1 MDSFWLVDL
10 CATRHYQTVWGST
23 TFKCYPSTMN
33 LLPDYSL
40 LELASVREG
49 DSVGNTL
56 ANSVAYAQHAE
67 NLGFKRFWLA
77 EHHNM
82 EGISSS
88 ATSVLIGHIAGKTH
102 SIRVGSGGV
111 MLPNHPPL
119 VIAEQFGT
127 LESLY
132 PGRIDLG
139 LGRAPGTDQITARA
153 LRRDGL
159 GAEQFPEDVA
169 QLQSLLGPL
178 RPGQAVKAIPGAGTK
193 VPIWLL
199 GSSLYSAQLAAMR
212 GLPYAFAGHFAPR
225 LYREALKL
233 YQDNF
238 QPSEQLQKPYS
249 MLAVP
254 AVPAAST
261 EEAKYLAT
269 TSYQRI
275 LALFRGQPLWMK
287 EPVKSMD
294 GLWNPAEQATVKDFL
309 GLQLLGDA
317 AAIRAQIN
325 ELLASVDVNELMF
338 TVDIYDPAK
347 RRHALD
353 ILNETRGTDAP

>member
-1 MDSFWLVDL
+1 M
-10 CATRHYQTVWGST
+10 VWGSAG
-23 TFKCYPSTMN
+23 FKCYPSTMSN
-33 LLPDYSL
+33 YPDYSL

-49 DSVGNTL
+49 DSVGTTL
-56 ANSVAYAQHAE
+56 KNSVAYAQHAE
-67 NLGFKRFWLA
+67 KLGFKRFWLA

-88 ATSVLIGHIAGKTH
+88 ATSVLIGHIAGKTQT
-102 SIRVGSGGV
+102 IRVGSGGV

-139 LGRAPGTDQITARA
+139 LGRAPGTDPITARA

-169 QLQSLLGPL
+169 RLQSLLGPL
-178 RPGQAVKAIPGAGTK
+178 KPGQAVKAIPGAGTN
-193 VPIWLL
+193 VPVWLL

-225 LYREALKL
+225 LYREALKV
-233 YQDNF
+233 YRDNF
-238 QPSEQLQKPYS
+238 QPSEQLQQPYTI
-249 MLAVP
+249 LAVP
-254 AVPAAST
+254 AVPADT
-261 EEAKYLAT
+261 MEEAKYLAT

-287 EPVKSMD
+287 APVESMD
-294 GLWNPAEQATVKDFL
+294 DLWNAGERAGVKDFL
-309 GLQLLGDA
+309 ALQLLGDA
-317 AAIRAQIN
+317 AAIRNQLD
-325 ELLASVDVNELMF
+325 ELLAAVTVDEMMF
-338 TVDIYDPAK
+338 TVDIHAPEK

-353 ILNETRGTDAP
+353 ILEETRR

>member
-1 MDSFWLVDL
+1 MPQRPPF
-10 CATRHYQTVWGST
+10 
-23 TFKCYPSTMN
+23 
-33 LLPDYSL
+33 SL

-49 DSVGNTL
+49 DSVGATL

-67 NLGFKRFWLA
+67 KLGFKRFWLA

-88 ATSVLIGHIAGKTH
+88 ATSVLIGHIAGKTE
-102 SIRVGSGGV
+102 SLRVGSGGV

-127 LESLY
+127 LASLY
-132 PGRIDLG
+132 PDRIDLG
-139 LGRAPGTDQITARA
+139 LGRAPGTDPITSRA

-169 QLQSLLGPL
+169 RLQTLLGPL
-178 RPGQAVKAIPGAGTK
+178 QPGQPVKAIPGAGTN

-225 LYREALKL
+225 LYREALKV
-233 YQDNF
+233 YRDHF
-238 QPSEQLQKPYS
+238 QPSEQLKAPYA

-254 AVPAAST
+254 AIAADT
-261 EEAKYLAT
+261 DEEAQWLST

-287 EPVKSMD
+287 PPVDTME
-294 GLWNPAEQATVKDFL
+294 GLWNAGEEASVRDFL
-309 GLQLLGDA
+309 GLQILGGP
-317 AAIRAQIN
+317 
-325 ELLASVDVNELMF
+325 ESVRDQLDRLMSTVEVDELMF
-338 TVDIYDPAK
+338 TVDIYDPEK

-353 ILNETRGTDAP
+353 ILNQA

>member
-1 MDSFWLVDL
+1 MP
-10 CATRHYQTVWGST
+10 TR
-23 TFKCYPSTMN
+23 
-33 LLPDYSL
+33 PDYSL

-49 DSVGNTL
+49 DSVGTTL

-67 NLGFKRFWLA
+67 ALGFQRFWLA

-88 ATSVLIGHIAGKTH
+88 ATSVLIGHIAGKTNQ
-102 SIRVGSGGV
+102 IRVGSGGV

-139 LGRAPGTDQITARA
+139 LGRAPGTDPVTARA

-169 QLQSLLGPL
+169 RLQELLGPL
-178 RPGQAVKAIPGAGTK
+178 HPGQAVKAIPGAGTK

-225 LYREALKL
+225 LYREALRV
-233 YQDNF
+233 YRDNF
-238 QPSEQLQKPYS
+238 QPSEQLDRPYA

-254 AVPAAST
+254 AIPADSMA
-261 EEAKYLAT
+261 EAKFLAT

-275 LALFRGQPLWMK
+275 LSLFRGQPLWMRP
-287 EPVKSMD
+287 PVESMN
-294 GLWNPAEQATVKDFL
+294 GLWNAGERASVQDFL
-309 GLQLLGDA
+309 SLQMMGDA
-317 AAIRAQIN
+317 NDLNRQLD
-325 ELLASVDVNELMF
+325 ELMASVEVDELMF
-338 TVDIYDPAK
+338 TIDIYDPAQ
-347 RRHALD
+347 RRRALD
-353 ILNETRGTDAP
+353 ILAQTRAE

>member
-1 MDSFWLVDL
+1 MPK
-10 CATRHYQTVWGST
+10 R
-23 TFKCYPSTMN
+23 P
-33 LLPDYSL
+33 PYSL

-49 DSVGNTL
+49 DSVGTTL
-56 ANSVAYAQHAE
+56 ANSVAYARHAE
-67 NLGFKRFWLA
+67 QLGFQRFWLA

-88 ATSVLIGHIAGKTH
+88 ATSVLIGHIAGQTER
-102 SIRVGSGGV
+102 IRVGSGGV

-139 LGRAPGTDQITARA
+139 LGRAPGTDPVTARA

-169 QLQSLLGPL
+169 RLQELLGPL
-178 RPGQAVKAIPGAGTK
+178 RPGQPVKAIPGAGTE

-225 LYREALKL
+225 LYREALKV
-233 YQDNF
+233 YRDHF
-238 QPSEQLQKPYS
+238 QPSAQLDAPYA

-254 AVPAAST
+254 AIAADT
-261 EEAKYLAT
+261 PEEAEFLAT
-269 TSYQRI
+269 TSHQRI

-287 EPVKSMD
+287 PPVESMA
-294 GLWNPAEQATVKDFL
+294 GLWNAGEQASVQDFL
-309 GLQLLGDA
+309 ALQLLGDTA
-317 AAIRAQIN
+317 ALNRQLDA
-325 ELLASVDVNELMF
+325 LLADIEVDELMF

-353 ILNETRGTDAP
+353 LLAQTQA

>member
-1 MDSFWLVDL
+1 M
-10 CATRHYQTVWGST
+10 ATS
-23 TFKCYPSTMN
+23 P
-33 LLPDYSL
+33 PYSL

-49 DSVGNTL
+49 DSVGQTL
-56 ANSVAYAQHAE
+56 ANSVAYARHGE
-67 NLGFKRFWLA
+67 KLGFNRFWLA

-88 ATSVLIGHIAGKTH
+88 ATSILVGHIAGATKTL
-102 SIRVGSGGV
+102 RVGSGGI

-119 VIAEQFGT
+119 VVAEQFGT

-159 GAEQFPEDVA
+159 GAEQFPEDIA
-169 QLQSLLGPL
+169 RLQTLLGPL
-178 RPGQAVKAIPGAGTK
+178 QPGQPVKAIPGAGTH

-199 GSSLYSAQLAAMR
+199 GSSLYSAKLAAQK

-225 LYREALKL
+225 LYREAIHV
-233 YQDNF
+233 YREQF
-238 QPSEQLQKPYS
+238 QPSAELDKPYV
-249 MLAVP
+249 MLAIP
-254 AVPAAST
+254 AVPAESD
-261 EEAKYLAT
+261 EEAQFLAT

-275 LALFRGQPLWMK
+275 LSLFRGQPLWMRP
-287 EPVKSMD
+287 PVSSMD
-294 GLWNPAEQATVKDFL
+294 GLWNSGEKAGVKDFL
-309 GLQLLGDA
+309 SLQLLGSADT
-317 AAIRAQIN
+317 IRQQLDRI
-325 ELLASVDVNELMF
+325 LASVEVDELMF
-338 TVDIYDPAK
+338 TIDLYDPEK

-353 ILNETRGTDAP
+353 ILASTRAENRRLS

>member
-1 MDSFWLVDL
+1 MPQ
-10 CATRHYQTVWGST
+10 R
-23 TFKCYPSTMN
+23 P
-33 LLPDYSL
+33 PYSL

-49 DSVGNTL
+49 DSVGTTL
-56 ANSVAYAQHAE
+56 ANSVAYARHAE
-67 NLGFKRFWLA
+67 QHGFQRFWLA

-88 ATSVLIGHIAGKTH
+88 ATSVLIGHIAGQTER
-102 SIRVGSGGV
+102 IRVGSGGV

-139 LGRAPGTDQITARA
+139 LGRAPGTDPVTARA

-169 QLQSLLGPL
+169 RLQELLGPL
-178 RPGQAVKAIPGAGTK
+178 RPGQPVKAIPGAGTE

-225 LYREALKL
+225 LYREALKV
-233 YQDNF
+233 YRDHF
-238 QPSEQLQKPYS
+238 QPSAQLDAPYA

-254 AVPAAST
+254 AIAADT
-261 EEAKYLAT
+261 PEEAEFLAT
-269 TSYQRI
+269 TSHQRI
-275 LALFRGQPLWMK
+275 LSLFRGQPLWMK
-287 EPVKSMD
+287 PPVESMA
-294 GLWNPAEQATVKDFL
+294 GLWNAGEQASVQDFL
-309 GLQLLGDA
+309 ALQLLGDTA
-317 AAIRAQIN
+317 ALNRQLDA
-325 ELLASVDVNELMF
+325 LLADIEVDELMF

-353 ILNETRGTDAP
+353 LLAQTQA

>member
-1 MDSFWLVDL
+1 MP
-10 CATRHYQTVWGST
+10 TR
-23 TFKCYPSTMN
+23 
-33 LLPDYSL
+33 PDYSL

-49 DSVGNTL
+49 DSVGTTL

-67 NLGFKRFWLA
+67 ALGFQRFWLA

-88 ATSVLIGHIAGKTH
+88 ATSVLIGHIAGKTNQ
-102 SIRVGSGGV
+102 IRVGSGGV

-139 LGRAPGTDQITARA
+139 LGRAPGTDPVTARA

-169 QLQSLLGPL
+169 RLQELLGPL
-178 RPGQAVKAIPGAGTK
+178 HPGQAVKAIPGAGTK

-225 LYREALKL
+225 LYREALRV
-233 YQDNF
+233 YRDNF
-238 QPSEQLQKPYS
+238 QPSEQLDRPYA

-254 AVPAAST
+254 AIPADSMA
-261 EEAKYLAT
+261 EAKFLAT

-275 LALFRGQPLWMK
+275 LSLFRGQPLWMRP
-287 EPVKSMD
+287 PVESMN
-294 GLWNPAEQATVKDFL
+294 GLWNAGERASVQDFL
-309 GLQLLGDA
+309 SLQMMGDA
-317 AAIRAQIN
+317 NDLNRQLD
-325 ELLASVDVNELMF
+325 ELLASVEVDELMF
-338 TVDIYDPAK
+338 TIDIYDPAQ
-347 RRHALD
+347 RRRALD
-353 ILNETRGTDAP
+353 ILAQTRAE

>member
-1 MDSFWLVDL
+1 MA
-10 CATRHYQTVWGST
+10 ATVP
-23 TFKCYPSTMN
+23 F
-33 LLPDYSL
+33 SL

-49 DSVGNTL
+49 DAIGQTL
-56 ANSVAYAQHAE
+56 ENSVAYAKHAE
-67 NLGFKRFWLA
+67 ALGFRRFWLA

-82 EGISSS
+82 QGISSA
-88 ATSVLIGHIAGKTH
+88 ATSVLIGHIAGKTE

-119 VIAEQFGT
+119 VIAEQYGT
-127 LESLY
+127 LEILY

-139 LGRAPGTDQITARA
+139 LGRAPGTDPMTSRA
-153 LRRDGL
+153 LRRGGI
-159 GAEQFPEDVA
+159 GAEQFPQDVA
-169 QLQSLLGPL
+169 ELQRLLGPL
-178 RPGQAVKAIPGAGTK
+178 DTSRAVNVIPGAGTE

-199 GSSLYSAQLAAMR
+199 GSSLYSAQLAAQQ

-225 LYREALKL
+225 LYREALRI
-233 YQDNF
+233 YRDQF
-238 QPSEQLQKPYS
+238 QPSAQLGKPHA

-254 AVPAAST
+254 AVPADSV
-261 EEAKYLAT
+261 EEARFLST

-287 EPVKSMD
+287 PPVPSMA
-294 GLWNPAEQATVKDFL
+294 GLWDRQEEAGVKDFL

-317 AAIRAQIN
+317 PAIEEQLAQ
-325 ELLASVDVNELMF
+325 LLETVEVDELMV
-338 TVDIYDPAK
+338 TVDLYDPVK

-353 ILNETRGTDAP
+353 ILASLPQFQADARNPV